1 MGACF
6 KNRDTD
12 SQKPN
17 DKMLNITNYERDANQ
32 NYHEVSSHIGQNGHH
47 QKNLQTVNGG
57 EGVEKR
63 EHSYTIGRNVKRYS
77 HYGEQYGSSLKNQ
90 K

>member
-17 DKMLNITNYERDANQ
+17 DKVLNVTNYERDANQ

-47 QKNLQTVNGG
+47 QKIYKQYM
-57 EGVEKR
+57 VERVLRKGN
-63 EHSYTIGRNVKRYS
+63 TLALLVGM
-77 HYGEQYGSSLKNQ
+77 
-90 K
+90 